1 MTQQQGSSVC
11 GTGKAKNMKKIFFFL
26 FFFRLTKP
34 KRGKFGNLLLTRDGG
49 SSFFGLRDVEEEEK
63 FPPPIA
69 QQQSETIPLVP
80 HYTLMAGS
88 FSFTYTQDDCD
99 TSAPDWLAAEKIDEI
114 VEPCEN

>member
-11 GTGKAKNMKKIFFFL
+11 GTGKAKNMKNFFFFC

-80 HYTLMAGS
+80 HYINTR
-88 FSFTYTQDDCD
+88 
-99 TSAPDWLAAEKIDEI
+99 
-114 VEPCEN
+114 